1 MTSRSLFSWD
11 LFVNSLHPR
20 GIDHKE
26 SFHFN
31 MPLFLIMIIIIIII
45 IIIIYVL
52 IGIMGYHLI
61 SFILNSKAYRTHSNF
76 SQNDLFFESTS
87 IL

>member
-45 IIIIYVL
+45 IYVL

-61 SFILNSKAYRTHSNF
+61 SFILNSKAYQTHSNF

>member
-11 LFVNSLHPR
+11 LFVNSLHAR

-31 MPLFLIMIIIIIII
+31 MPLFLIMIIII

>member
-1 MTSRSLFSWD
+1 MTSRSDFSRD
-11 LFVNSLHPR
+11 LFVNSLNPR

-31 MPLFLIMIIIIIII
+31 MPLFL

-61 SFILNSKAYRTHSNF
+61 SFILNSKAYQTHSNF

>member
-1 MTSRSLFSWD
+1 MTSRSDFSWD
-11 LFVNSLHPR
+11 LFVNSLNPR
-20 GIDHKE
+20 GIDQKE

-31 MPLFLIMIIIIIII
+31 MPLFL

-61 SFILNSKAYRTHSNF
+61 SFILNSKAYQTHSNF